1 MNKIFKEIKV
11 SNPSSKMSCFAQ
23 AQLGK
28 FSMLGGVGVLPAAES
43 WTVPS
48 WNGKLYHGLK
58 SKYIVTDISLKEP
71 KDLKRCI
78 RFYSRAPTL
87 KIEKWV
93 PPRVAEGAPPASAVA
108 LSPACSG
115 VATILA

>member
-1 MNKIFKEIKV
+1 MNKIFEEIKA
-11 SNPSSKMSCFAQ
+11 SNPSSKMCCFAQ

-48 WNGKLYHGLK
+48 WNGRLFQGLR

-78 RFYSRAPTL
+78 RFYSCTPTFKL
-87 KIEKWV
+87 KSECLQGSLKEL
-93 PPRVAEGAPPASAVA
+93 PQPALWPYPLLV
-108 LSPACSG
+108 LGWPQY
-115 VATILA
+115 